1 MPTLATTVDGL
12 KLPNPFVIG
21 SGPPGT
27 NVNVIGKAFDEGW
40 GAVIARRSASMR
52 ARSSTSRRATRS
64 SIRPIGKEVIGWENI
79 ELISDRQ
86 FEIWL
91 DEFKKCKDKYPDGM
105 LIASIMEEYN
115 KDAWVE
121 IVERCQDAGVDAFE
135 LNFSCPHGLPERKM
149 GAAMGENPEILEEVC
164 GWVMSAAKKPVWA
177 KMTPN
182 VTHIEDPSRAA
193 LRAGCQGVSAINTIR
208 SVMGVNLD
216 TLRPEPTVEGYTT
229 PGGYSCKA
237 VKPIALRMVM
247 EIATDDPQGI
257 SRPLALRP
265 SAASRPASDAAQ
277 FILLG
282 GDTVQVCTGV
292 MKFGYEHVK
301 PMCDELLAFM
311 EKHKFE
317 TLADFKGKSLQYF
330 TTHADLV
337 QTQGERKAAQKA
349 AADDAAKKMVAGRRR
364 MERRRFR
371 EAIGRARARLA
382 KRNLARAMRT
392 PRSVARAVFIGGEW
406 RTDSDG
412 RHGYAGFQSLDAA
425 KSIAGGADVR
435 RRRT

>member
-27 NVNVIGKAFDEGW
+27 NLNVIAKAFKEGW
-40 GAVIARRSASMR
+40 GAVIAKTVSLD
-52 ARSSTSRRATRS
+52 SSKVVNVTPRYGKLHSTD
-64 SIRPIGKEVIGWENI
+64 GKEIIGWENI
-79 ELISDRQ
+79 ELISDRP
-86 FEIWL
+86 FKIWE
-91 DEFKKCKDKYPDGM
+91 DEFKKCKDMFPDGV

-115 KDAWVE
+115 KDAWIE
-121 IVERCQDAGVDAFE
+121 IVERCQACGVDAFE

-149 GAAMGENPEILEEVC
+149 GAAMGENPEILKEVVA
-164 GWVMSAAKKPVWA
+164 WVMSVAKKPVWA

-193 LRAGCQGVSAINTIR
+193 LKSGATGISAINTIR
-208 SVMGVNLD
+208 SVIGVNLD
-216 TLRPEPTVEGYTT
+216 TLRPEPSVEGYTT
-229 PGGYSCKA
+229 PGGYSCRA

-247 EIATDDPQGI
+247 EVAQLIRKEFPGR
-257 SRPLALRP
+257 SL
-265 SAASRPASDAAQ
+265 SAIGGVETGNDAAE

-311 EKHKFE
+311 AKHKFE
-317 TLADFKGKSLQYF
+317 TLADFKGKSLDYF

-337 QTQGERKAAQKA
+337 KKQTERKAAQKA
-349 AADDAAKKMVAGRRR
+349 AAAAKTMVQADG
-364 MERRRFR
+364 EWSGDDFVKQSN
-371 EAIGRARARLA
+371 A
-382 KRNLARAMRT
+382 LAR
-392 PRSVARAVFIGGEW
+392 
-406 RTDSDG
+406 
-412 RHGYAGFQSLDAA
+412 
-425 KSIAGGADVR
+425 
-435 RRRT
+435 